1 MGITASDV
9 FVILKA
15 VRPTCVAVSA
25 DGPASTGG
33 GMGSVWPAALARAI
47 TSPDDRTQ
55 ALAQAATA
63 AAQAGDPDRAEAL
76 ACAITDPG
84 GQAQV
89 LAGLARAAAQA
100 GDPDRAEALARAITS
115 PYYQAQTL
123 AQAATAA
130 AQAGDPNR
138 ASRLAADAEALA
150 RAITD
155 RDGQARALA
164 ELARA
169 AAQAGDPDRARHLLA
184 LALSVDS
191 SEIPGIEVVSQFFPS
206 VVRGAG
212 GVFVSAYKA
221 GM

>member
-47 TSPDDRTQ
+47 TSPDDRAQ

-76 ACAITDPG
+76 ARAITDPG

-89 LAGLARAAAQA
+89 LAGLASAAAQA

-115 PYYQAQTL
+115 PYYQAQAL

-155 RDGQARALA
+155 PRR
-164 ELARA
+164 
-169 AAQAGDPDRARHLLA
+169 P
-184 LALSVDS
+184 
-191 SEIPGIEVVSQFFPS
+191 
-206 VVRGAG
+206 GAG
-212 GVFVSAYKA
+212 ARRAGPRGRPGRRPGPRPAPSGASAQCGLVRDPGDRSGVAVFSISR
-221 GM
+221 